1 MCFLIEKNVVKNS
14 LKRLATYLFIE
25 VVRLIADMLENMQP
39 FYAILIFSFQLKWRF
54 FPRFTVVTTYKSR
67 VISRKIDQEA
77 VALVPQLFIRLQLN
91 VFRLIGSVSIAINQV
106 NHFHRTSSASYFP

>member
-1 MCFLIEKNVVKNS
+1 MCFLIEENVVKNS

-54 FPRFTVVTTYKSR
+54 FPRFTVVTTHKSR
-67 VISRKIDQEA
+67 VISRKIEQEA
-77 VALVPQLFIRLQLN
+77 VQLVP
-91 VFRLIGSVSIAINQV
+91 
-106 NHFHRTSSASYFP
+106 